1 MDTQIQKA
9 TSELALAVKPAEQMR
24 LATDVAGV
32 CAEIV
37 KKTALKIRGRQY
49 VRVEGW
55 QSIATAHGCIA
66 GSRDVEQTETG
77 IVAIGEVRRADT
89 GTLIAQAEG
98 FVGDDEPMW
107 ANRSE
112 YARRAMAQTRAISR
126 ACRSAFAH
134 VVVLIDSNL
143 STTPAEEMP
152 EEEHEPAFAKPGG
165 SFSQPSEGSFKQDS
179 RAALFREETLPAK
192 KPSAPADWREVGVAA
207 KGPSEGMALGELSE
221 DKLEFLFSNWIPAR
235 LGKAASREITPAE
248 RAMIDGVMEWK
259 RQQQSKTKPNPMT
272 AEQFQEE
279 RERQQKE
286 TEADITDWNPA
297 A

>member
-1 MDTQIQKA
+1 MEIQKA
-9 TSELALAVKPAEQMR
+9 SAESALAVKPAEQMR

-77 IVAIGEVRRADT
+77 IKAIGEVRRADT

-98 FVGDDEPMW
+98 FVGDDEQMW

-152 EEEHEPAFAKPGG
+152 EDESEHTFAKPGG
-165 SFSQPSEGSFKQDS
+165 SFREPSGEKSVTGKGMGFKQAS
-179 RAALFREETLPAK
+179 KNALFGAK
-192 KPSAPADWREVGVAA
+192 KPSDPVDWREVGDM
-207 KGPSEGMALGELSE
+207 KGRPLGELTE
-221 DKLEFLFSNWIPAR
+221 DQLNWYWHEWLPSRLEEGYKPATKVEEV
-235 LGKAASREITPAE
+235 LIG
-248 RAMIDGVMEWK
+248 GLLEWK
-259 RQQQSKTKPNPMT
+259 RQQLHAKPNPMT
-272 AEQFQEE
+272 AKEFQEE
-279 RERQQKE
+279 RERQQAE

>member
-9 TSELALAVKPAEQMR
+9 SAELQIKPAEQMR

-66 GSRDVEQTETG
+66 GSRDVEQTDTG
-77 IVAIGEVRRADT
+77 IKAIGEVRRADT

-98 FVGDDEPMW
+98 FVGNDEQMW

-152 EEEHEPAFAKPGG
+152 EDEHEPAFAKPGG
-165 SFSQPSEGSFKQDS
+165 SFRSASEK
-179 RAALFREETLPAK
+179 ALFGAK
-192 KPSAPADWREVGVAA
+192 KPSEPADWREVGDM
-207 KGPSEGMALGELSE
+207 KSRPLGELTE
-221 DKLEFLFSNWIPAR
+221 DQLNWYWHEWLPPRLEEGYKPT
-235 LGKAASREITPAE
+235 K
-248 RAMIDGVMEWK
+248 MEMALIEGLVQWK
-259 RQQQSKTKPNPMT
+259 RQQPNP
-272 AEQFQEE
+272 AKQFQEE

-286 TEADITDWNPA
+286 TETDISDWNPA